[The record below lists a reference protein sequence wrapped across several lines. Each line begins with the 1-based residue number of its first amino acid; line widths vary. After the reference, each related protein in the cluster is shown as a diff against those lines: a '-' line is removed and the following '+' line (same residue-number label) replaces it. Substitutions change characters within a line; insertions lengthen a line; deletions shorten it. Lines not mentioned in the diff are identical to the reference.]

1 MRRSYDVVLYL
12 KYTHPLCKI
21 SCPIMT
27 ITIQIPFGEPSAWNP
42 KKDTEQV
49 IPVWKSHVQCLCEL
63 GAEDA

>member
-1 MRRSYDVVLYL
+1 
-12 KYTHPLCKI
+12 
-21 SCPIMT
+21 MT